1 MQKTAASKSQR
12 ADDFRNIGLQDP
24 IPYLGLEAEPV
35 LDFMVMR
42 VRKDWR
48 LLTLDVEKMVAH
60 YDQGTCRV
68 EPAR

>member
-1 MQKTAASKSQR
+1 MLCDSLPAASEF
-12 ADDFRNIGLQDP
+12 ADAATDP
-24 IPYLGLEAEPV
+24 AIDVILEAQPV

-48 LLTLDVEKMVAH
+48 LLLLDVENMVTH
-60 YDQGTCRV
+60 DDQGTCRA